1 MAIRLFTRIPG
12 CALALFRLNLKL
24 LLLGDDSDG
33 AEYEE
38 GERLPATVQ
47 SDSPARCGA
56 SR

>member
-24 LLLGDDSDG
+24 LLLGDDSDVD
-33 AEYEE
+33 EYEE
-38 GERLPATVQ
+38 VERLPGTVQ